1 MEMIGNPSDSMVRIF
16 LNESLSAAR
25 NRTHAQ
31 RASAEGDMGMAAWLD
46 AVAVGEEVRAKR
58 ILMKIRGK
66 VQMVDDHY
74 SELVKAKQ
82 EELKS
87 DYPVIKAEYEEQ
99 EDQTTVK
106 LLIKYEKAVENH
118 LDLLK
123 QFQEEK
129 PNESTS
135 YFVCQVCGYIALD
148 EAPERCPAC
157 NAIRDRFELAIEKK

>member
-1 MEMIGNPSDSMVRIF
+1 MIGNPNDSMVRIF

-31 RASAEGDMGMAAWLD
+31 RASAEGDTGMAAWLN
-46 AVAVGEEVRAKR
+46 AMAAAEEVRAER

-66 VQMVDDHY
+66 VQKVDDHY

-82 EELKS
+82 EELES
-87 DYPVIKAEYEEQ
+87 DYPDIKTEYEEQ

-106 LLIKYEKAVENH
+106 LLTKYEKAVENH

-123 QFQEEK
+123 KFQEEK
-129 PNESTS
+129 PNEAKS
-135 YFVCQVCGYIALD
+135 YYVCQVCGYIAPD

-157 NAIRDRFELAIEKK
+157 NAVRDRFNQV